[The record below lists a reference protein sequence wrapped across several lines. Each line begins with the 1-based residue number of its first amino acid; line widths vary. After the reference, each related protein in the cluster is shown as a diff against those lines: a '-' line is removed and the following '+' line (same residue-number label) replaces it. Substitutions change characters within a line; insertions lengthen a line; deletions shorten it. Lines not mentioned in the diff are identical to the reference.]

1 MILSE
6 LFKIAGKPVVPPDQ
20 DVEMSC
26 ADLDSGDSGR
36 DESGVMHRQVVR
48 FRVKTW
54 SFTYTFLTEEEYRYM
69 ESLFDGLGEF
79 EFTYPKP
86 DGTAGTCTAY
96 CSNTGIVVHNLR
108 TGDYRNYK
116 FKIIEC

>member
-1 MILSE
+1 MILSD
-6 LFKIAGKPVVPPDQ
+6 LFKINGKPVILPDA
-20 DVEMSC
+20 DVELSC

-54 SFTYTFLTEEEYRYM
+54 SFNYTFLTEEEYRYM

-79 EFTYPKP
+79 EFTFPLP
-86 DGTAGTCTAY
+86 GGTVGTCTAY
-96 CSNTGIVVHNLR
+96 CSSTGIVVHNLR